1 MGNFQDLGKLLVV
14 AGVALAVLGGLVWV
28 VSRFVNLDNLPG
40 TLRIQGS
47 GFTCVVPVLASII
60 GSVVLTILL
69 NVILRFLRK

>member
-28 VSRFVNLDNLPG
+28 VSRFVNLDSLPG